1 MDENHIPQQFDITLI
16 SKKNFRTILEIL
28 QWWRKLFLKLTTDH
42 VNAPVE
48 KPKVTFQVKK
58 SLRLQNPPEKHEL
71 PSKKE
76 TIYTHEQMV
85 KQLNDL
91 KKEHPKEA
99 LIISNEQIPYD
110 NEKEN
115 QLYPNI

>member
-1 MDENHIPQQFDITLI
+1 M
-16 SKKNFRTILEIL
+16 
-28 QWWRKLFLKLTTDH
+28 
-42 VNAPVE
+42 E
-48 KPKVTFQVKK
+48 KPKVTFQTKK
-58 SLRLQNPPEKHEL
+58 PLHPQNPPEKHE
-71 PSKKE
+71 PPTKKE